1 MQQKLLKQLEKME
14 QLNLS
19 ESDETGELE
28 EKDKSVWETLGAK
41 IDKVMEEQ
49 YVSAQIAVFS
59 PGDLINITL
68 AYEHEIYLRAHS
80 VIISALSS

>member
-14 QLNLS
+14 QLKLS

-28 EKDKSVWETLGAK
+28 EIDKSLWEALGAK
-41 IDKVMEEQ
+41 VEKVMEEQ
-49 YVSAQIAVFS
+49 YMSAQTAVFS

-68 AYEHEIYLRAHS
+68 AYEHEI
-80 VIISALSS
+80 